1 MLAAVSGDA
10 ALMTATAADDMYLP
24 VAAELGVDRPTA
36 KVAMIAA
43 MYGQTTGH
51 GGTAG
56 RGMRA
61 AYPVAM
67 GYLDTADR
75 SARAGRDLRT
85 YGGRLVRMSGGADRA
100 AAESSGARAARGRYG
115 RNAVIQG
122 AAAELFKMWA
132 VTVRARAAAL
142 DARIVLCLH
151 DELLVHVPERPRG
164 AGGRTWSATAWP
176 RPPGAGR
183 RAAGAVHR
191 RHQHRPLL
199 GRRERLSHRQ
209 VTRRP
214 AAPGLI
220 PWRADRTVRE
230 GVLTLPR
237 YRRVVVKLSGEALA
251 GAAGTGADP
260 ASLARVAD
268 EVLSVH
274 NLGVQVA
281 VVVGGGNYFRGRMA
295 DGWGISRAEADNIG
309 MLGTV
314 MNALMLRGALTA
326 RTDADVRVMTAVPIH
341 SVAEPFIRLRAVH
354 HLERGFIVVLAG
366 GIGQPYVTTDY
377 PAVQRSL
384 ELDADALL
392 VAKHGVDG
400 VYDSDPKHNPDAAK
414 YITLTYEEAI
424 AADIRIMDTSAFVL
438 ANEQGLT
445 MHVFDVAAYGAMRAI
460 CEGDDGIGTK
470 ITAK

>member
-1 MLAAVSGDA
+1 
-10 ALMTATAADDMYLP
+10 
-24 VAAELGVDRPTA
+24 
-36 KVAMIAA
+36 
-43 MYGQTTGH
+43 
-51 GGTAG
+51 
-56 RGMRA
+56 
-61 AYPVAM
+61 
-67 GYLDTADR
+67 
-75 SARAGRDLRT
+75 
-85 YGGRLVRMSGGADRA
+85 
-100 AAESSGARAARGRYG
+100 
-115 RNAVIQG
+115 
-122 AAAELFKMWA
+122 
-132 VTVRARAAAL
+132 
-142 DARIVLCLH
+142 
-151 DELLVHVPERPRG
+151 
-164 AGGRTWSATAWP
+164 
-176 RPPGAGR
+176 
-183 RAAGAVHR
+183 
-191 RHQHRPLL
+191 
-199 GRRERLSHRQ
+199 
-209 VTRRP
+209 
-214 AAPGLI
+214 
-220 PWRADRTVRE
+220 
-230 GVLTLPR
+230 LTLPR

-377 PAVQRSL
+377 PAVQRAL

-400 VYDSDPKHNPDAAK
+400 VYDSDPKHNPNADK
-414 YITLTYEEAI
+414 FTTLTYEEAL

-438 ANEQGLT
+438 ANEQSLT